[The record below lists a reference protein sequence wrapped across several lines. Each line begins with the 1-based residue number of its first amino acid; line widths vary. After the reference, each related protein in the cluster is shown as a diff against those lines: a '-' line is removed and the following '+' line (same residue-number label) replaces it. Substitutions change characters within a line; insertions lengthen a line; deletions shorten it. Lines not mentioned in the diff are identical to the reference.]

1 MRKSKIIVWVIV
13 CLVLCVFV
21 VIPAVRLASG
31 QNKVTDQQAQLHGET
46 LTLTVRYGSGGE
58 FFEIGRDIVVATD
71 KDFTQT
77 LRMKMCKPV
86 DGDYVYEFDA
96 ANVNELNTI

>member
-1 MRKSKIIVWVIV
+1 M
-13 CLVLCVFV
+13 
-21 VIPAVRLASG
+21 
-31 QNKVTDQQAQLHGET
+31 
-46 LTLTVRYGSGGE
+46 RYGSGGE